1 MTSFWRHSILMFLAL
16 RAGDLVNLAAGMWL
30 VPKFIAP
37 EELGAVLP
45 VTTFTTLLVLP
56 VFAFGMTVMKES
68 ADLAGRNARGQL
80 KSLWRGVFIA
90 IGILALLSLALTAA
104 LLPRYLKSM
113 RVADAAAGF
122 FILAAAL
129 LGSVAPVYT
138 DALQAVKRF
147 RALGAIEF
155 SAAVAR
161 LATLAAAM
169 PFRAFAGYFAGNAM
183 QPLVRIAASV
193 FALRHDLAVRAECWW
208 TRENTKRL
216 FIRFGLVLLY
226 LAVPMAV
233 SSFEQSL
240 VREELPAADSAG
252 YYIVTRLSDLMNY
265 LTFPLLIVLFPYAA
279 EAERNG
285 KSTFSLVAKTS
296 IVTLIAAAL
305 IGIVYAILGRPIL
318 ALIPNGADYSDYNV
332 HLPILLAITA
342 LTTCQTFYT
351 NAEVAAG
358 RFQFLWWFVPMNL
371 VYAIPLAVLNRGT
384 TLSHLLAWFLAG
396 AVLRFACAAIA
407 AFAGRH
413 PRRILPDDVRGN
425 GSARTTTTEM
435 RL

>member
-1 MTSFWRHSILMFLAL
+1 
-16 RAGDLVNLAAGMWL
+16 
-30 VPKFIAP
+30 
-37 EELGAVLP
+37 
-45 VTTFTTLLVLP
+45 
-56 VFAFGMTVMKES
+56 VMKES
-68 ADLAGRNARGQL
+68 ADLAGLGQRGQL

-104 LLPRYLKSM
+104 FLPRYLKAM

-122 FILAAAL
+122 FVLAAAL

-147 RALGAIEF
+147 RALGTIEF

-161 LATLAAAM
+161 LATLAVAM
-169 PFRAFAGYFAGNAM
+169 PFRAFAGYFAGSAM

-193 FALRHDLAVRAECWW
+193 FALRRELAVRAERWW
-208 TRENTKRL
+208 TRENAKRL
-216 FIRFGLVLLY
+216 FVRFGLVLLY
-226 LAVPMAV
+226 LAPPMAV
-233 SSFEQSL
+233 ANIEQDL
-240 VREELPAADSAG
+240 VRQVLPSVDSAG

-285 KSTFSLVAKTS
+285 KSTFSLVTKTS
-296 IVTLIAAAL
+296 LVTLLTAAAL
-305 IGIVYAILGRPIL
+305 GIVYALWGRPIL
-318 ALIPNGADYSDYNV
+318 SLIPNGAGYAAYLR

-342 LTTCQTFYT
+342 LTACQTFFT

-358 RFQFLWWFVPMNL
+358 RFKFLWWFVPMNAAYAAALEVGITNYELRMKDLLSFFL
-371 VYAIPLAVLNRGT
+371 VGAI
-384 TLSHLLAWFLAG
+384 
-396 AVLRFACAAIA
+396 LRFVCAAIA
-407 AFAGRH
+407 AFAGHH

-425 GSARTTTTEM
+425 GSVRTTTTEM